1 MEYKIGLLTAF
12 LNKTKSEDIQFEE
25 ENVKK
30 RKKTK
35 KKRHTDE
42 TNQHKRILETESEDF
57 IPLELPPGFREKYIV
72 KDESEHIA
80 QEKIAYNKKSN
91 EKQKKDQNSK
101 IEIFNVNNELIE
113 DGNKTHLKSK
123 KQKKQSVHFQEGEE
137 NSSNM
142 PKQKD
147 KNRRKKYQKTSE
159 DYDKDKRTVFVGNL
173 PVTFNKEEIKNIFK
187 SFGVVESIRIRS
199 AAPIKPTLP
208 KKVAVIKNL
217 YHPDITSYNAYIV
230 FKTEHMA
237 MDSLKLNG
245 TKIQDNHIRVDR
257 VNNNQQHDYRKTI
270 FVGNLPYNITD
281 EELWKFFET
290 CGEIINVRVIRDKS
304 TRIGKG
310 FGYVLFKSRD
320 SSNRAIKMD
329 GNELKGRPLRISRA
343 SKNENKKFQ
352 RNKTFVQKSE
362 RNWKFQGMAA
372 LEKQKMKKKKKMIKL
387 RLQQKQKKQIAQ
399 KLQSRTKMF

>member
-310 FGYVLFKSRD
+310 FGYVLFKRFVQ
-320 SSNRAIKMD
+320 SSNKNGWKRVKGTTSENIK
-329 GNELKGRPLRISRA
+329 S
-343 SKNENKKFQ
+343 
-352 RNKTFVQKSE
+352 
-362 RNWKFQGMAA
+362 
-372 LEKQKMKKKKKMIKL
+372 
-387 RLQQKQKKQIAQ
+387 
-399 KLQSRTKMF
+399 